1 MSGFG
6 WFVHDGWMYIDTSLK
21 LDHLT
26 EILGSEYLAAQQA
39 KINLKRRLSN
49 VKP

>member
-39 KINLKRRLSN
+39 KTKSEKET
-49 VKP
+49 V